1 MTTPLAV
8 VAGFA
13 LSVLGLFAGFTM
25 TAPVAPELAP
35 ATGSLEQPAA
45 DPLAELGLDA
55 EQAER
60 IEALHSREAQRV
72 EALQRALAD
81 AEDSLRRAEL
91 EVPFDAERV
100 NELVARQAELV
111 ALLRGTES
119 RVVAEIVALL
129 HPEQQ
134 RRFAEL
140 RAGAAPGS
148 AREGGAPAPAEPPL
162 EDAADARGVEI

>member
-1 MTTPLAV
+1 MTTPIAL
-8 VAGFA
+8 VAGLA
-13 LSVLGLFAGFTM
+13 LSVLGVFAGFTV
-25 TAPVAPELAP
+25 TRPAAPALAP
-35 ATGSLEQPAA
+35 GVLLLERPAA
-45 DPLAELGLDA
+45 GPLAELGLDA
-55 EQAER
+55 EQTER

-72 EALQRALAD
+72 EALQRALSD

-129 HPEQQ
+129 DPEQQ
-134 RRFAEL
+134 RLFAEL
-140 RAGAAPGS
+140 RAGAARGTTDVPQPLP
-148 AREGGAPAPAEPPL
+148 EEP
-162 EDAADARGVEI
+162 EDAEDPRGVEI

>member
-1 MTTPLAV
+1 MTTPIAL
-8 VAGFA
+8 VAGLA
-13 LSVLGLFAGFTM
+13 LSVLGVFAGFTV
-25 TAPVAPELAP
+25 TRPPALAP
-35 ATGSLEQPAA
+35 GALVLERQAA

-91 EVPFDAERV
+91 QVPFDAERV

-140 RAGAAPGS
+140 RAGAAPGGPEV
-148 AREGGAPAPAEPPL
+148 AAPPPAEPPF
-162 EDAADARGVEI
+162 EDAEDARGVGI

>member
-13 LSVLGLFAGFTM
+13 LSVLGLFAGFAV
-25 TAPVAPELAP
+25 TAPEPELAP
-35 ATGSLEQPAA
+35 GTGYLEQPAA
-45 DPLAELGLDA
+45 AHLAELGLDA

-60 IEALHSREAQRV
+60 IEALHSREAERV

-91 EVPFDAERV
+91 EVPFDAERA

-140 RAGAAPGS
+140 RAGAAPG
-148 AREGGAPAPAEPPL
+148 GAPEVPAPPPAEPSF
-162 EDAADARGVEI
+162 EDAGDARGVGI